1 MGISRVQFMPA
12 KLAKISVS
20 VDEGILKWVDQQI
33 ENRIYSDRSHAF
45 DVAVHLLMEE
55 AVKKERPPPG

>member
-1 MGISRVQFMPA
+1 MPA

-20 VDEGILKWVDQQI
+20 IDEEVLMWVDQQI
-33 ENRIYSDRSHAF
+33 EKHTYSNRSHAF

>member
-1 MGISRVQFMPA
+1 MPA

-20 VDEGILKWVDQQI
+20 VDEEVLKWVDQQI
-33 ENRIYSDRSHAF
+33 ENRIYNDRSHAF